1 MPYLVLDNF
10 PQAICWVSL
19 VASNKNNSDLFFEAE
34 VEIIKNFSVIFFV
47 LRVYTMRDTQSNYCL
62 KATSDAS

>member
-1 MPYLVLDNF
+1 MPYLVLGSF
-10 PQAICWVSL
+10 PQVICWASL

-34 VEIIKNFSVIFFV
+34 AEIIKNFSVIFFV

-62 KATSDAS
+62 KATSDDS